1 LLPFGYN
8 VYNSDRYLKRETVV
22 NPPIDVLIIGGG
34 FSGTM
39 LAVHLLRRTTSLSI
53 AVLDQ
58 TSLPGRGR
66 AYRSPHRFHLLNVPA
81 GQMGAFPSGPE
92 DFLQWAKS
100 NYDASMQARSFP
112 PRKVYGEY
120 LGSVLDRTLAER
132 GGDRFNLIQDEAL
145 SLQRRKN
152 KDESNDN
159 DNDKLPVQRLAV
171 QCKNGPELL
180 ARAVVLATG
189 NFPPA
194 SPKLPGLESGNS
206 LYVQFAWVENALDK
220 LPQNGSVL
228 LLGSGLTSVDMIMAL
243 KSKAFRGTIHVLSRE
258 GLIPSRHQ
266 QTKPWPVFWNEQSPR
281 TTRGLLRLIR
291 NQVAAASEKGIDWR
305 SVVDSL
311 RPVTQQIWRS
321 LPIHEQRRFLRHA
334 RAQWDIHRHR
344 LAPEI
349 ADIFSDMEAEGQI
362 RFHTGRITSY
372 AEDHNLAEIVYQERG
387 ATTAKRLHAHRVINC
402 TGSETDCRRID
413 DSLITSLFVQGLA
426 RPDPLF
432 LGLDV
437 DPDGALI
444 DYEGVPSESLFTI
457 GPTRKGQLWETTAVP
472 EIRQQA
478 EQLAAYLVKALHRQ
492 SLESQSQEHNSEKQR
507 PGSGED
513 DLLDPAV

>member
-1 LLPFGYN
+1 VEFTGSPNGHRFAVIGYN
-8 VYNSDRYLKRETVV
+8 VYCINGYLVREAVV
-22 NPPIDVLIIGGG
+22 NSQIDVLIIGGG

-39 LAVHLLRRTTSLSI
+39 LAVHLLRQTTSLSI

-58 TSLPGRGR
+58 TSLPCRGR

-81 GQMGAFPSGPE
+81 GQMSAFPSDPE
-92 DFLQWAKS
+92 DFLEWAKS
-100 NYDASMQARSFP
+100 SYDTSIQARSFP

-120 LGSVLDRTLAER
+120 LQSVLDRTLAER
-132 GGDRFNLIQDEAL
+132 GGDRFHWIQDEAL
-145 SLQRRKN
+145 SLQRRT
-152 KDESNDN
+152 E
-159 DNDKLPVQRLAV
+159 LRFAV
-171 QCKNGPELL
+171 QCKNGPELQ

-194 SPKLPGLESGNS
+194 TPRIPGLESGNS
-206 LYVQFAWVENALDK
+206 LYMQFAWAENALDK

-266 QTKPWPVFWNEQSPR
+266 QTKPWPVFWNDQPPRTSPH

-291 NQVAAASEKGIDWR
+291 NQVAAATEKGIDWR

-311 RPVTQQIWRS
+311 RPVTQQIWQS
-321 LPIHEQRRFLRHA
+321 LPINEQRRFLRHA

-362 RFHTGRITSY
+362 RFHTGRITNY

-387 ATTAKRLHAHRVINC
+387 ATTVKRLHAHRVINC

-413 DSLITSLFVQGLA
+413 DSLITSLIVQGLA

-444 DYEGVPSESLFTI
+444 DYMSVPSPSLFTI

-478 EQLAAYLVKALHRQ
+478 EQLAAYLVKSLHH
-492 SLESQSQEHNSEKQR
+492 QSQEHDSEEQR
-507 PGSGED
+507 QRQGED
-513 DLLDPAV
+513 GLLEPAV